1 MGTITRVVR
10 GLVVVSRWLSAMTLL
25 FGVAVNFSN
34 IIGRYFLDAPI
45 DWAEEVMLFLMVGMV
60 FFGAVAVS
68 WDGRHIKMDILVEWL
83 PPGPQRIIRLLVN
96 MSEIVVAIIIVWLAI
111 PVILQ
116 LAAFDERSQAANIPL
131 DIPQSI
137 IPLSFV
143 LIAIVALTRI
153 LQHRS
158 RTAASPPDDKIAG
171 GTGGKGVPS

>member
-1 MGTITRVVR
+1 MGSVTRVVH
-10 GLVVVSRWLSAMTLL
+10 GLVVVSRWLSTLTLL

-34 IIGRYFLDAPI
+34 IIGRYFFNAPI

-68 WDGRHIKMDILVEWL
+68 WDGRHIKMDIVVDAL

-96 MSEIVVAIIIVWLAI
+96 VSEIVVAIIIVWLAI

-131 DIPQSI
+131 DIPQAI
-137 IPLSFV
+137 IPLSFA

-153 LQHRS
+153 LTHRAG
-158 RTAASPPDDKIAG
+158 AAPNTPGEEAS
-171 GTGGKGVPS
+171 GGKGVPS

>member
-1 MGTITRVVR
+1 MGSVTRVVR
-10 GLVVVSRWLSAMTLL
+10 GLVVVSRWLSTLTLL

-34 IIGRYFLDAPI
+34 IIGRYFLNAPI

-68 WDGRHIKMDILVEWL
+68 WDGRHIKMDIVVDAL

-96 MSEIVVAIIIVWLAI
+96 VSEIVVAIIIVWLAV

-131 DIPQSI
+131 DIPQAI
-137 IPLSFV
+137 IPLSFA

-153 LQHRS
+153 LRY
-158 RTAASPPDDKIAG
+158 RGGAAASAPDEKAAG
-171 GTGGKGVPS
+171 TNGKGVPS

>member
-1 MGTITRVVR
+1 MGSMTRVVR
-10 GLVVVSRWLSAMTLL
+10 GLVVVSRWLSTMTLL
-25 FGVAVNFSN
+25 LGVAVNFSN
-34 IIGRYFLDAPI
+34 IIGRYFLNAPI

-68 WDGRHIKMDILVEWL
+68 WDGRHIKMDIVVDAL

-96 MSEIVVAIIIVWLAI
+96 VSEIVVAIIIVWLAV

-131 DIPQSI
+131 DIPQAI
-137 IPLSFV
+137 IPLSFA

-153 LQHRS
+153 LMHRGGS
-158 RTAASPPDDKIAG
+158 APKTPGEEASD
-171 GTGGKGVPS
+171 GKGVPS